1 MRTEGD
7 HNQVSENV
15 FDNLPQWQR
24 DLWKDVR
31 GPFIETYS
39 WYPDSLAPIN
49 NPEDMARTEPRYRE
63 IMYIDGRF
71 AQEMLA
77 CENRPFSPFGR
88 SYGERPA
95 DRVIEPPQ
103 FKKVFGFYFDM
114 MVRSL
119 RAGDHH
125 TAAKAA
131 GIVSHVLCD
140 HHPGDH
146 VDVPIWQGL
155 LFPPPPDAK
164 VVPDC
169 WAITGQTVDIPRVLY
184 KPQLLGEAP
193 AEAMFRFYQR
203 YLSVVKRAVGY
214 IHLMLAEAYAG
225 RQDRVVKLL
234 SESRLLGIE
243 IISDFIHTA
252 FCIANDRFEP
262 AQREAIRS
270 LDLTRVFPTVNEMD
284 FCYSYGPYTDA
295 VIEFFGE
302 GKMRPHKLPPK
313 LLVQAPGH
321 AQPALTDVRPVL
333 SVLADSG
340 CQFPDRRARLAYE
353 LPEGVYRRFRCLAGM
368 APGASFKPD
377 KNLRGNVSARVLGDG
392 KVLFERPSVF
402 GDEVAVEVDLPI
414 SGVKMLELLV
424 TNLYTKPDLFW
435 LGQFVWAQ
443 PTLTK

>member
-15 FDNLPQWQR
+15 FNNLPQWER
-24 DLWKDVR
+24 DLWRDVR
-31 GPFIETYS
+31 DPFIETYS
-39 WYPDSLAPIN
+39 WFPDTLAPIN
-49 NPEDMARTEPRYRE
+49 DPKEMAKTEPRYKE

-71 AQEMLA
+71 AQEMLS
-77 CENRPFSPFGR
+77 CDYSPFSPFGR
-88 SYGERPA
+88 SYGERSA
-95 DRVIEPPQ
+95 DRLIEPPQ
-103 FKKVFGFYFDM
+103 FKKVFGFYLDM

-119 RAGDHH
+119 RADDYH

-131 GIVSHVLCD
+131 GIVSHILCD

-146 VDVPIWQGL
+146 VDVPIWQGM

-169 WAITGQTVDIPRVLY
+169 WAITGQKVDIPRVLY
-184 KPQLLGEAP
+184 KPQLLGNTP

-214 IHLMLAEAYAG
+214 VHRMLAEAYAA
-225 RQDRVVKLL
+225 RQSEVEKLL
-234 SESRLLGIE
+234 SESRLMGIE
-243 IISDFIHTA
+243 IISDFVHTA
-252 FCIANDRFEP
+252 FCIAKDRYEP
-262 AQREAIRS
+262 ADLAAIQS
-270 LDLTRVFPTVNEMD
+270 LDLTKVFPTINEMD
-284 FCYSYGPYTDA
+284 FCYCYGPYTDA
-295 VIEFFGE
+295 VIEFFKD
-302 GKMRPHKLPPK
+302 GKLLPHKLPPK
-313 LLVQAPGH
+313 LLVKIPGH
-321 AQPALTDVRPVL
+321 PQPEIQDVRPVL

-340 CQFPDRRARLAYE
+340 CQHPDRRARLVYE
-353 LPEGVYRRFRCLAGM
+353 LPQGTYRRFRCLAGM

-377 KNLRGNVSARVLGDG
+377 KGLKGNVAAKILGDG

-414 SGVKMLELLV
+414 SDVKMLELHV
-424 TNLYTKPDLFW
+424 TNLYTKSEQFW
-435 LGQFVWAQ
+435 LGQFVWGQ

>member
-24 DLWKDVR
+24 ELWKGVR

-39 WYPDSLAPIN
+39 WYPDTLAPIN
-49 NPEDMARTEPRYRE
+49 SPEAMSKAEPRYKD

-71 AQEMLA
+71 AQEALA
-77 CENRPFSPFGR
+77 CESSPFSPFGR

-95 DRVIEPPQ
+95 DRIIEPPQ
-103 FKKVFGFYFDM
+103 FKKVFGFYLDM

-119 RAGDHH
+119 RTGDYH

-131 GIVSHVLCD
+131 GIVSHILCD

-146 VDVPIWQGL
+146 IDVPIWQGVL
-155 LFPPPPDAK
+155 VPPPPDAK

-184 KPQLLGEAP
+184 TPQLLGQTP
-193 AEAMFRFYQR
+193 PEAMFRFYQR

-214 IHLMLAEAYAG
+214 IHRMLLAAYAAN
-225 RQDRVVKLL
+225 QDEVVRLL
-234 SESRLLGIE
+234 SESRLMGIE
-243 IISDFIHTA
+243 IISDFIYTA
-252 FCIANDRFEP
+252 FCIAFVRFEP
-262 AQREAIRS
+262 DQVASIQT
-270 LDLTRVFPTVNEMD
+270 LDLTGVFPTVNEMD
-284 FCYSYGPYTDA
+284 FCYCYGPYTDA
-295 VIEFFGE
+295 VIGFFE
-302 GKMRPHKLPPK
+302 DGKLRPHKLPPK
-313 LLVQAPGH
+313 LLVQRPG
-321 AQPALTDVRPVL
+321 QPHPAVEDVRPVL

-368 APGASFKPD
+368 APAASFKPD
-377 KNLRGNVSARVLGDG
+377 KALRGNVSAKVLGDG
-392 KVLFERPSVF
+392 KVLFARPSVF
-402 GDEVAVEVDLPI
+402 GDEAAVEVDLPI

-424 TNLYTKPDLFW
+424 TNLYTKPDQFW